1 MFQVHISYQWMCIP
15 LPFPFFV
22 RPSIRIIIVDQLHVV
37 ALMKQQFLPYMNQTF
52 GGVSPRNALY

>member
-15 LPFPFFV
+15 PPFRLFV
-22 RPSIRIIIVDQLHVV
+22 RPSIRIIIVDQLV
-37 ALMKQQFLPYMNQTF
+37 ALMKQQYLPYMNQTF

>member
-1 MFQVHISYQWMCIP
+1 MDVHF
-15 LPFPFFV
+15 LPPPPFRLFV
-22 RPSIRIIIVDQLHVV
+22 RPSIRIIIVDQLV